1 MDWNSFL
8 IRFGLGLMAG
18 ESQYASVNVGKAGL
32 GALDAE
38 LASQKSKQ
46 AQALNLSEIGYKQ
59 AATKKATAEA
69 DYLDR
74 FGKDKN
80 LSLEAEKLVAQRM
93 KELPALIQA
102 QLAGDPAR
110 LTAVEANIRKEIYR
124 QLGIESTMAAGAPR
138 GGAKFIGFENP
149 A

>member
-1 MDWNSFL
+1 M
-8 IRFGLGLMAG
+8 
-18 ESQYASVNVGKAGL
+18 
-32 GALDAE
+32 DAE

-80 LSLEAEKLVAQRM
+80 LSLEAEKLIAQRM
-93 KELPALIQA
+93 KELPTLMQA
-102 QLAGDPAR
+102 QLAGDPTR
-110 LTAVEANIRKEIYR
+110 LAAVEANIRKEIYR
-124 QLGIESTMAAGAPR
+124 QLGIESTMAAGAPAPA
-138 GGAKFIGFENP
+138 GGFSVVGSRP
-149 A
+149 G